1 MNRIEYYS
9 KLNKYHLEHAS
20 TRNEHNYYNK
30 IDKYYPNG
38 TARYF
43 YTKAEW
49 DAYQEAE
56 ARNKYE
62 ANKKKTST
70 TGNAKTSEPVVSL
83 VWKDEQNNKQ
93 TNAKQN
99 EGVKNPKDI
108 ITEDFA
114 KQMDFKFDPTK
125 ASITSEDAKKAT
137 DTIQGQELLKGY
149 NNKINYNKNKA
160 AEEAMKKAE
169 QERYSKIYAENNKP
183 KAKTREEAEREARKR
198 EQERIAKAE
207 LEASRSPES
216 KALEKA
222 EDELV
227 KLKGRQNLAKNRGL
241 DKKENKKEYDEL
253 EKEIAKKEKEVADWR
268 KKISNKA
275 TTGRDAAIKEAHE
288 KESKRIEERTKAKEE
303 NITNNYKKVSKE
315 QVKKKTDDLR
325 AEVERVYKGTADN
338 FDKDNFAYKLLE
350 SLLRNTVKDFKNYDG
365 DLAKWLEPT
374 NLPFGNAKYY
384 DDRKDIIEAA
394 INKMENTM
402 NSEID
407 KAKYEDAKDGY
418 TYYDKLMVNS
428 KYNDLK
434 KKSKEGLD
442 KLMAAD
448 SKSLLD
454 KIKNLF

>member
-93 TNAKQN
+93 TNAK
-99 EGVKNPKDI
+99 NPKDI

-114 KQMDFKFDPTK
+114 KQMNFKFDPTK
-125 ASITSEDAKKAT
+125 ASITSEDAKKAA
-137 DTIQGQELLKGY
+137 DTIQGQELLKEY

-169 QERYSKIYAENNKP
+169 QERYSKMYAENNKP
-183 KAKTREEAEREARKR
+183 KITSREEAERDAIKR
-198 EQERIAKAE
+198 EQERRAKAE
-207 LEASRSPES
+207 IEANKSPET
-216 KALEKA
+216 KKLEKLK
-222 EDELV
+222 DELT
-227 KLKGRQNLAKNRGL
+227 KLEGKRNLAKNRGL
-241 DKKENKKEYDEL
+241 DNKTNNDEYEKL
-253 EKEIAKKEKEVADWR
+253 SKEIEKKKSEISDIRKELAD
-268 KKISNKA
+268 KTIKD
-275 TTGRDAAIKEAHE
+275 RDNAIKKAN
-288 KESKRIEERTKAKEE
+288 KEEFRRIEEQRKERETKTINKYKE
-303 NITNNYKKVSKE
+303 VSKE
-315 QVKKKTDDLR
+315 QVKKKADDLR
-325 AEVERVYKGTADN
+325 AEVEKVYKGTADN
-338 FDKDNFAYKLLE
+338 FDKDDFAYKLLE
-350 SLLRNTVKDFKNYDG
+350 SLMRNTVKDFKDYNG

-374 NLPFGNAKYY
+374 DLPFGHAKYY
-384 DDRKDIIEAA
+384 DDRKDVIDAV
-394 INKMENTM
+394 INKMESYM

-418 TYYDKLMVNS
+418 TYYDKLIVNS

-454 KIKNLF
+454 KIKDLF